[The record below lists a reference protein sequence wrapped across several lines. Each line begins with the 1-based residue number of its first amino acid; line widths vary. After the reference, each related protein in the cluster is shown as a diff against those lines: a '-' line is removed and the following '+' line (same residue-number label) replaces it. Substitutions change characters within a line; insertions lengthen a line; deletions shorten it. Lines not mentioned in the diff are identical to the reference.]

1 MWSYIL
7 KRIFQFIPSLFV
19 LSLVVFGLSRLSPG
33 DPLQNLLE
41 EYQSSGKVLSLS
53 QESELIQNLKSE
65 LGLDTPDFY
74 FSLRRRS
81 NVLNYVRINNPNIL
95 QNLNELAY
103 QFGNGE
109 TTAQL
114 YEALINSNATTGILR
129 INWKDWSTDSFE
141 NKEQIQLW
149 KKLNSSTN
157 ALNNYLPYFTW
168 NSFNNQYHEW
178 IGNLLTGD
186 FRKSYYDSKPI
197 SEKLKNALPWTII
210 LSLISILLAFTIAL
224 PIGIYAAKN
233 ENSKADKFL
242 NRLFFTWYSIPNF

>member
-129 INWKDWSTDSFE
+129 INWKYWSTDSFE

-149 KKLNSSTN
+149 KKLNSSKN
-157 ALNNYLPYFTW
+157 ALNNYLP
-168 NSFNNQYHEW
+168 SF
-178 IGNLLTGD
+178 
-186 FRKSYYDSKPI
+186 
-197 SEKLKNALPWTII
+197 
-210 LSLISILLAFTIAL
+210 IAL
-224 PIGIYAAKN
+224 RRTGILHFTLLHSFTLTLCALLLRILN
-233 ENSKADKFL
+233 THMIHTHEFFL
-242 NRLFFTWYSIPNF
+242 K

>member
-95 QNLNELAY
+95 Q
-103 QFGNGE
+103 
-109 TTAQL
+109 
-114 YEALINSNATTGILR
+114 
-129 INWKDWSTDSFE
+129 
-141 NKEQIQLW
+141 
-149 KKLNSSTN
+149 
-157 ALNNYLPYFTW
+157 
-168 NSFNNQYHEW
+168 
-178 IGNLLTGD
+178 
-186 FRKSYYDSKPI
+186 
-197 SEKLKNALPWTII
+197 
-210 LSLISILLAFTIAL
+210 LAFKRHISYIH
-224 PIGIYAAKN
+224 PIRYLFSQNIIYYNLCLYQYAISHDYFN
-233 ENSKADKFL
+233 LS
-242 NRLFFTWYSIPNF
+242 RLFQTL